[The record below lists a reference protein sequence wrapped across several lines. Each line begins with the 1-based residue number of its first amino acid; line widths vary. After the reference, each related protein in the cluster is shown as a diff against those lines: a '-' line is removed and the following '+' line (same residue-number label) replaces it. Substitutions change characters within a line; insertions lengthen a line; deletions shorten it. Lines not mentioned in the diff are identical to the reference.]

1 MIAAQTQVQPVERL
15 TFTLFVAAAIHAL
28 IIFGL
33 TFDIEI
39 NPKTSNTLDITLVT
53 SKSDKAPEKAD
64 FIAQSNQEGSGTED
78 VAKPITTEQLSE
90 FNDTQ
95 IRSVEQAR
103 TKNSEIAIN
112 QKTVIVSQSEAKDR
126 ATTKSEDQETALEQT
141 SGDDSE
147 IRQASEEIAS
157 LKAELD
163 RQREAYARKPRIRRL
178 TSVAAIASAD
188 AEYLQQWS
196 QKVEFVGNRNFPKE
210 ALNAGIHGKLRLLAV
225 IDHTGNL
232 ISAEVLQSSGYKVL
246 DDAAIQIV
254 HLSAPFPKFPSAI
267 REDVDQ
273 LEIIRTWYFE
283 IDGLSTGS

>member
-141 SGDDSE
+141 AGEDSE